1 MLDERK
7 KRILIW
13 GALGAVMLIIVLLAV
28 LCGNPAEDT
37 DLGNSST
44 PPQITDDVTDPIT
57 IPPNNVPKE
66 DDNQDGEQ
74 DKKPAHSQNPEESNG
89 QVNEET
95 TGENGQGTSS
105 DGTTHT
111 EGQGN
116 KKPVK
121 VGKVNNL
128 NGTVDGTTITLTW
141 DKVDNATGY
150 EIQVRLNEKDYVSV
164 GQAITNNTTLNGF
177 MPETEVWVKV
187 RAYNTTMSAT
197 IYGSFSKEIKLDIPK
212 DENSDQQGVTNI
224 VVAQVANLTGTATYR
239 TVTLNWDA
247 VDNATGYEVYQQ
259 VNGNKYSLIGDTE
272 TNSYKVTD
280 LKPGTTVRFKVRA
293 YAISDNTRFYGDFSG
308 VEKFTLKSLGKPI
321 NLKVNATSTT
331 ATITWDKVD
340 GATGYEVYQKQ
351 SDGTYKLLH
360 KVTTNSDKL
369 TGLTPGSTIYI
380 KVRAYVTEDSVD
392 VYGAFSGVLKVVLS
406 DGDTGTGD
414 EDNPGGENPPGGG
427 ENPPGGGEN
436 PPGGGE
442 NPPGGGTTTPGGT
455 TPGGTTPGGSTPG
468 GSTEGD
474 TGTTTPGGTTPGGTT
489 PGGTT
494 PGGSTPGGS
503 TEGDTGTTTPGGTTP
518 GGTTPGGTTP
528 GGSTPGGSTEGDTG
542 TTAPDGTTPGGTT
555 PGGTT
560 PGGSTPGGST
570 EGSTGTTTPGG
581 NTPGGTTPGGTTPG
595 GSTPGGSTEGST
607 GTTPPGGSEE
617 PPSEGATTPGGTTP
631 GGTTP
636 GGTTP
641 GGSTPGGSAE
651 GSTGTTTPGGAT
663 PGGTTP
669 GGSTPGGA
677 TPGGSTEGATGAM
690 TPGASALPG
699 GSTTPG
705 GTTVPGGM
713 AAPEG
718 NVVPS
723 GAEGMAAMSSD
734 LMPANIY
741 ILPNSNLG
749 NITIVMPEE
758 KAEGSE
764 DRHEE
769 KIEYEEVE
777 EDAA

>member
-442 NPPGGGTTTPGGT
+442 NPPGGGENPPGGGENPPGGGTTTPGGT

-474 TGTTTPGGTTPGGTT
+474 TGTTT
-489 PGGTT
+489 
-494 PGGSTPGGS
+494 
-503 TEGDTGTTTPGGTTP
+503 
-518 GGTTPGGTTP
+518 
-528 GGSTPGGSTEGDTG
+528 
-542 TTAPDGTTPGGTT
+542 
-555 PGGTT
+555 
-560 PGGSTPGGST
+560 
-570 EGSTGTTTPGG
+570 
-581 NTPGGTTPGGTTPG
+581 
-595 GSTPGGSTEGST
+595 
-607 GTTPPGGSEE
+607 PGGSEE

-677 TPGGSTEGATGAM
+677 TPGGSTEGATVAM

>member
-436 PPGGGE
+436 PPGG
-442 NPPGGGTTTPGGT
+442 
-455 TPGGTTPGGSTPG
+455 
-468 GSTEGD
+468 STEGD

-542 TTAPDGTTPGGTT
+542 TTAPDGT
-555 PGGTT
+555 
-560 PGGSTPGGST
+560 
-570 EGSTGTTTPGG
+570 
-581 NTPGGTTPGGTTPG
+581 TPGGTTPGGTTPG

>member
-436 PPGGGE
+436 PPGGG
-442 NPPGGGTTTPGGT
+442 TTTPGGT

-503 TEGDTGTTTPGGTTP
+503 TEGDTGTTTPGGT
-518 GGTTPGGTTP
+518 
-528 GGSTPGGSTEGDTG
+528 
-542 TTAPDGTTPGGTT
+542 
-555 PGGTT
+555 
-560 PGGSTPGGST
+560 
-570 EGSTGTTTPGG
+570 
-581 NTPGGTTPGGTTPG
+581 TPGGTTPGGTTPG

>member
-442 NPPGGGTTTPGGT
+442 NPPGGGENPPGGGENPPGGGENPPGGGTTTPGGT

-474 TGTTTPGGTTPGGTT
+474 TGTTTPGGT
-489 PGGTT
+489 
-494 PGGSTPGGS
+494 
-503 TEGDTGTTTPGGTTP
+503 
-518 GGTTPGGTTP
+518 
-528 GGSTPGGSTEGDTG
+528 
-542 TTAPDGTTPGGTT
+542 
-555 PGGTT
+555 
-560 PGGSTPGGST
+560 
-570 EGSTGTTTPGG
+570 
-581 NTPGGTTPGGTTPG
+581 TPGGTTPGGTTPG

-651 GSTGTTTPGGAT
+651 GSTGTTTHGGAT

-718 NVVPS
+718 TVVPS

>member
-187 RAYNTTMSAT
+187 RAYNTT

-436 PPGGGE
+436 PPGGG
-442 NPPGGGTTTPGGT
+442 TT
-455 TPGGTTPGGSTPG
+455 
-468 GSTEGD
+468 
-474 TGTTTPGGTTPGGTT
+474 
-489 PGGTT
+489 
-494 PGGSTPGGS
+494 
-503 TEGDTGTTTPGGTTP
+503 
-518 GGTTPGGTTP
+518 
-528 GGSTPGGSTEGDTG
+528 
-542 TTAPDGTTPGGTT
+542 
-555 PGGTT
+555 
-560 PGGSTPGGST
+560 
-570 EGSTGTTTPGG
+570 
-581 NTPGGTTPGGTTPG
+581 TPGGTTPGGTTPG

>member
-187 RAYNTTMSAT
+187 RAYNTTT

-436 PPGGGE
+436 PPGGG
-442 NPPGGGTTTPGGT
+442 T
-455 TPGGTTPGGSTPG
+455 
-468 GSTEGD
+468 
-474 TGTTTPGGTTPGGTT
+474 TTPGGTT

-542 TTAPDGTTPGGTT
+542 TTAPDGT
-555 PGGTT
+555 
-560 PGGSTPGGST
+560 
-570 EGSTGTTTPGG
+570 
-581 NTPGGTTPGGTTPG
+581 TPGGTTPGGTTPG

>member
-436 PPGGGE
+436 PPGGG
-442 NPPGGGTTTPGGT
+442 
-455 TPGGTTPGGSTPG
+455 
-468 GSTEGD
+468 
-474 TGTTTPGGTTPGGTT
+474 
-489 PGGTT
+489 
-494 PGGSTPGGS
+494 
-503 TEGDTGTTTPGGTTP
+503 
-518 GGTTPGGTTP
+518 
-528 GGSTPGGSTEGDTG
+528 STPGGSTEGDTG